1 MTIWILRNRLSAKSI
16 QCIKYFLHCLYSLKH
31 KGKHQVNFTII
42 KKYNGITVF
51 FHLVQCL
58 YQVIAPMQDVEIS
71 TIDPDLELSPLFI
84 NISSNL

>member
-42 KKYNGITVF
+42 KKYNGIFSFNAMFVPSYCT
-51 FHLVQCL
+51 Q
-58 YQVIAPMQDVEIS
+58 YVEIS

-84 NISSNL
+84 NI

>member
-1 MTIWILRNRLSAKSI
+1 MTIWILRNTSRLSAESI

-51 FHLVQCL
+51 FHLMQCL
-58 YQVIAPMQDVEIS
+58 YQVIAPSMLKFQ
-71 TIDPDLELSPLFI
+71 L
-84 NISSNL
+84 